1 MAKAKPAKTV
11 KKTKKHTSAPAP
23 VSSFERNLGMAKK
36 SMKVSVLLFVFV
48 ILLTVGALVYQ
59 QTSKTPS
66 LVGKDMQASTFG
78 DATIDF
84 LDIDQ
89 QQKNDKDFMFALQYL
104 TGKGILLGYEDNTL
118 RPNNP
123 VKRSEFLKML
133 TIALKADTK
142 GFGKPCFKDVV
153 GTEWFAPYVCF
164 AKDAGWVN
172 GYGDGKILPD
182 NQISLAEALKIIVT
196 AEKWNLN
203 DAKDYPVPKDWK
215 IVKEAWYVPYIKVA
229 HKKFLLYNYR
239 FVKNLDPA
247 VLLSRKDVILI
258 LFSGILVDTIKVD
271 QYDPKYIQQLFKQEE
286 VPLPPGVTPTTGE
299 AAPSP
304 ESSTTSEAAPKPAPK
319 K

>member
-1 MAKAKPAKTV
+1 MAKAKPVKTV
-11 KKTKKHTSAPAP
+11 KKTKKHVSAPAP

-36 SMKVSVLLFVFV
+36 SMKVSVLLFAFV
-48 ILLTVGALVYQ
+48 LLLTVGALVYQ
-59 QTSKTPS
+59 QTSKTSS
-66 LVGKDMQASTFG
+66 LVGKNAQTSVLG
-78 DATIDF
+78 EATTDF

-89 QQKNDKDFMFALQYL
+89 QQRNDKDFMFALQYL
-104 TGKGILLGYEDNTL
+104 TGKGIMLGYSDNTI

-123 VKRSEFLKML
+123 ITRAEFLKML
-133 TIALKADTK
+133 TIALKADTT
-142 GFGKPCFKDVV
+142 GFGKACFKDVV
-153 GTEWFAPYVCF
+153 ATEWYAPYVCF

-172 GYGDGKILPD
+172 GYGDGKILPN
-182 NQISLAEALKIIVT
+182 NQISLAEVLKIIVT
-196 AEKWNLN
+196 AEKWNVD

-229 HKKFLLYNYR
+229 YKKFLLYNYR
-239 FVKNLDPA
+239 FAKNLDPA

-286 VPLPPGVTPTTGE
+286 VPLPPGATTNEAPPVTT
-299 AAPSP
+299 
-304 ESSTTSEAAPKPAPK
+304 STTPEATPKPAPK